1 MGDIW
6 DGEGKMYVPKEL
18 LPIYKEEV
26 IPIADVLTP
35 NQFEAQLLT
44 GMIKLICFVSFVKD
58 DQSIIYSII
67 AFNQQLA
74 YIYNF
79 FSVII
84 FFCLLVYPSNYVI
97 YDVIPTFL

>member
-6 DGEGKMYVPKEL
+6 DGEGKMYVPEEL

-44 GMIKLICFVSFVKD
+44 GVKLGFQTSYCNINCFNRVLRV
-58 DQSIIYSII
+58 
-67 AFNQQLA
+67 LA
-74 YIYNF
+74 DSSLQAN
-79 FSVII
+79 
-84 FFCLLVYPSNYVI
+84 
-97 YDVIPTFL
+97 